1 MDGIAQFLMMG
12 GYAQYVWPAYA
23 LAVLI
28 LGGFAVQSLR
38 DYRRTQ
44 RLLEE
49 QEGRRR

>member
-23 LAVLI
+23 LAVLV

-38 DYRRTQ
+38 DYRHVQ
-44 RLLEE
+44 RALAE
-49 QEGRRR
+49 QEGRRK